1 MAVIGEQSERD
12 TLRPVQSIFAI
23 NVHVQNY
30 SVVHIIRIRLI
41 RSFAYFEKT
50 LGPTIETIQ
59 KIRMEKYG

>member
-1 MAVIGEQSERD
+1 MQIWVRLVPI
-12 TLRPVQSIFAI
+12 LMI
-23 NVHVQNY
+23 NYY

-41 RSFAYFEKT
+41 RIFAYFEKT

>member
-1 MAVIGEQSERD
+1 MVRQFQYMVLSGDDGGDFI
-12 TLRPVQSIFAI
+12 I
-23 NVHVQNY
+23 HY

-41 RSFAYFEKT
+41 SIFAYFEKT